1 MMLPHILAI
10 ATNHVTPLIVGVAQ
24 RLVAVFLSDEL
35 REKRKK
41 PKISDSPS
49 NSTNTNVNES
59 LLKVLGEQQQRIADL
74 KAQELDIQETA
85 LNIQKAIAI
94 DNSEY
99 REKLLALEHKKLRLQ
114 ESMARVDRD
123 FQAKQSALYRELLQ
137 KHKEQEIAIQLTN
150 LQGYWDREKLP
161 TILSRAELK
170 SILVDGQQQL
180 RLLMLLSKPEVSEAC
195 PAFLKEE
202 LGMEVENELKQ
213 FMQQRYPDTSKKS
226 PVRFYSRFFS
236 QAVFDLEIEQLR
248 NILAPVPTA
257 IIYSN
262 VTSRKVFFHISFLG
276 LSGHSTLNITES
288 LDWRSLSQQLKAENS
303 EISDETILCEICD
316 LIVVLNKLLAAFLAD
331 LYYLIEVDPYYEP
344 QLFQMDLGL
353 PLEAATSFIQP
364 YVDLL
369 KEIQQ
374 QQLQVHEREIKML
387 QQAQVWKCVNTF
399 TGFSDSLYSIEIS
412 PDGQMLLG
420 SPSPIMV
427 NYEVRNYLGTEK
439 CQKQVFK
446 QFTKIWNLPTGKL
459 ISALPYNCAFTPDS
473 EWLIYAADQYSKKSV
488 NWKTLEILDNGQDL
502 ESIYSVQKQVFTTR
516 KSKKLFDAYTGI
528 MLRKF
533 SGEFKSFSP
542 DGHLFASSTDD
553 HIMIWNSNNGQ
564 LLHSLSAYKRRYKF
578 EVIFSHDNQL
588 VVVISKYQEK
598 TEVWNLLTGE
608 LVCNLSYDS
617 EKSFF
622 TKIAFNPD
630 GTLLAV
636 AYENDKS
643 SFINIYNPYTGD
655 LLRSLPSSNCVRDI
669 SFTPNGQM
677 LVSRQDD
684 NIKIFNSQTGNLL
697 HTLSVKSDY
706 FKFSPNNSLVI
717 CAHYFSTSVFNI
729 HTGKLLQTIPH
740 KIDSFSPDEEIFIID
755 GGNKT
760 QLWNSCTGEL
770 LSELEGKFEGFS
782 PDGKILATKYQDFI
796 RYSIHLWDL
805 NTRKLIYTISEIFHV
820 LSPDWQTFVTKSL
833 DTTSGIWDLQIRNR
847 DTGKLLQT
855 LPGHSGGIQQ
865 VVFSNDGQTMVS
877 LGGDLTL
884 KVWKREPEELL
895 EEDSNRD

>member
-24 RLVAVFLSDEL
+24 RVVAVFLSDEL

-288 LDWRSLSQQLKAENS
+288 LDWRSLSQQLKAENP

-331 LYYLIEVDPYYEP
+331 LYYLIEVDPYYKP

-412 PDGQMLLG
+412 PDGEILLG
-420 SPSPIMV
+420 ISQCYEIEVPKKQIFYYYNSFTKIDYE
-427 NYEVRNYLGTEK
+427 NYTFGGI
-439 CQKQVFK
+439 
-446 QFTKIWNLPTGKL
+446 TKIWNLNNKKL
-459 ISALPYNCAFTPDS
+459 ICTFSH
-473 EWLIYAADQYSKKSV
+473 K
-488 NWKTLEILDNGQDL
+488 
-502 ESIYSVQKQVFTTR
+502 
-516 KSKKLFDAYTGI
+516 FDG
-528 MLRKF
+528 
-533 SGEFKSFSP
+533 FSP
-542 DGHLFASSTDD
+542 DGKLLFKLGKYGN
-553 HIMIWNSNNGQ
+553 INIWNPVNGKLLYQ
-564 LLHSLSAYKRRYKF
+564 L
-578 EVIFSHDNQL
+578 
-588 VVVISKYQEK
+588 
-598 TEVWNLLTGE
+598 
-608 LVCNLSYDS
+608 S
-617 EKSFF
+617 EKFH
-622 TKIAFNPD
+622 AFSID
-630 GTLLAV
+630 GTLLIT
-636 AYENDKS
+636 DS
-643 SFINIYNPYTGD
+643 YNT
-655 LLRSLPSSNCVRDI
+655 
-669 SFTPNGQM
+669 
-677 LVSRQDD
+677 
-684 NIKIFNSQTGNLL
+684 IKIYNSQTGNLL
-697 HTLSVKSDY
+697 FNPSERIANDY
-706 FKFSPNNSLVI
+706 RKEKPINISLNN
-717 CAHYFSTSVFNI
+717 
-729 HTGKLLQTIPH
+729 KLLAAGCEDK
-740 KIDSFSPDEEIFIID
+740 KIRIWDIF
-755 GGNKT
+755 
-760 QLWNSCTGEL
+760 TGEL
-770 LSELEGKFEGFS
+770 LFTLAEHSSSIHCVTFS
-782 PDGKILATKYQDFI
+782 PDYELLASSDDSNIHIWNFKLQKLVHSISQKDVFGLTFNPDGQILVSSY
-796 RYSIHLWDL
+796 RYRNSLCLWSSHTGENL
-805 NTRKLIYTISEIFHV
+805 
-820 LSPDWQTFVTKSL
+820 KSL
-833 DTTSGIWDLQIRNR
+833 SFDAKMIFEKRRFNYFDMSSLMDRGTPDTNYYIKPSTITFNDNILLCKDTDNVLHVWNIETGEKLPSCSKDSILIPDKHTLCTIIEDETTGIWDLQIRNR
-847 DTGKLLQT
+847 ETGKLLQT
-855 LPGHSGGIQQ
+855 LPGHSGGIEQ